1 MIKYNHHTDGPHIV
15 LRLSKQF
22 KTMEAPLSPFGRHSE
37 VLLQQNLECIRTFA
51 GPLDTLKKNKGL
63 HLVTRKALGL
73 LKTNEQHKLPTK
85 VNVLLHM
92 ELKQGCS
99 FF

>member
-51 GPLDTLKKNKGL
+51 GPLDTLKK
-63 HLVTRKALGL
+63 
-73 LKTNEQHKLPTK
+73 TK
-85 VNVLLHM
+85 VYI
-92 ELKQGCS
+92 
-99 FF
+99 